1 MMDAQSYIERLLA
14 RGMELWPDGNR
25 IRIRAPKELLA
36 GELGAEVAARKGE
49 LLRALTSV
57 RIVSSGGVLDAS
69 TQTADR
75 TSWLSVSVHGSI
87 ELSALGRAVQFL
99 SYRHAALRITVPSE
113 QTAGPKRLLH
123 GYMAPAFETTDARA
137 WSVDALRERV
147 RIWTERPFDLE
158 HGPTLRVH
166 VFARAEGEQL
176 LVMAAPQTIVDEEAL
191 RCLLCELGPA
201 YNAMRKGALPE
212 LQTPAEYEIDAD
224 AHVAREYAEYSPLQL
239 PTDAAEG
246 LGAENLVQG
255 FQIDAATLD
264 GVRRLAQAEA
274 TTPASVVLAVFEVL
288 LFRYTGQSGFAVE
301 VLERDDRDASARPRV
316 GRVMRVSTRA
326 KLSFEI
332 PFRVLVGTV
341 GGARTNSGA
350 RSPSESHR
358 VAFGWRNKHAM
369 DRLTLPFPGQGSAE
383 EFDWGGLRLSMSPLG
398 AAAPAADLQL
408 EMRSGDGELVGVLR
422 ARAGLFRPET
432 LICMANH
439 LRSLLRSAVAYP
451 DQSIGVLDML
461 GVDERREILHV
472 WNDTDR
478 TVPPATMPG
487 LIAAQ
492 AARTPDA
499 VAVVLGEARLS
510 YAELEARAN
519 QLAYSLME
527 RGVGT
532 ETMVGLCAE
541 RSLELVI
548 GILAILKS
556 GGTYV
561 PLDPDYPVERLANM
575 MSAAE
580 ISVLLTQSKLAK
592 NLPMAIK
599 PILLDQ
605 IETSGRLHEAP
616 SVELNGAQL
625 AYMIFTSGSTGAPKG
640 AGNTHSGLINR
651 LSWMQHAYRLTPED
665 VVLQKTPIGFDVSVW
680 EFLWPLMMGAR
691 LALAAP
697 GAQREPLEIIETIR
711 RQGVTVVHFV
721 PSMLRAFLADER
733 VQYCSSVRY
742 LICSGE
748 ALPADLKDQVFRT
761 LPWCRLENL
770 YGPTEA
776 SIDVTYW
783 QCRKGTSGEVPIGRP
798 IWNTRAYVLDAALNP
813 VPKGVSGELY
823 IAGDGLARGYFRQ
836 PGLTAQRF
844 VANPFGPAGSR
855 MYRTGDLARW
865 RSDGTLEFLG
875 RIDNQV
881 KIRGF
886 RVEPGEIEAALVRHP
901 AVKHAVVIAQ
911 EEPGTARLIAYVVPN
926 GGQSPAAEALRV
938 HLGASVPDFMVPAAF
953 VVLDQLPLTPNG
965 KLDRKALPMPDLTPI
980 LVRAPRTP
988 QEQALC
994 VLFADVLGLER
1005 VGIDDNFFNLGGHSL
1020 LAMKLVDRLRRSFD
1034 AEIGIRNLF
1043 ETPTV
1048 EGLALRLQ
1056 IHATDIR

>member
-14 RGMELWPDGNR
+14 RGMELWPDGDR
-25 IRIRAPKELLA
+25 IRIRAPKGLLA

-75 TSWLSVSVHGSI
+75 TSWLSVNVQGSI

-99 SYRHAALRITVPSE
+99 SYRHAALRTTVPSE
-113 QTAGPKRLLH
+113 QMAGPKRLLH

-166 VFARAEGEQL
+166 VFARAEDEQL
-176 LVMAAPQTIVDEEAL
+176 LVMAAPQTIIDEEAL
-191 RCLLCELGPA
+191 RCLLWELGPA

-212 LQTPAEYEIDAD
+212 LQTPAEYGNAEAQVPGQD
-224 AHVAREYAEYSPLQL
+224 AEYSPLQL
-239 PTDAAEG
+239 TTDATEG
-246 LGAENLVQG
+246 PGAENLVGG
-255 FQIDAATLD
+255 FLIDGATLD
-264 GVRRLAQAEA
+264 GMRRLAQAQA
-274 TTPASVVLAVFEVL
+274 TTPASVMLAAFEVL

-301 VLERDDRDASARPRV
+301 ALECDDRNAGARPRV
-316 GRVMRVSTRA
+316 GRVMPVFTRA
-326 KLSFEI
+326 DLSFDI
-332 PFRVLVGTV
+332 PFRALIRTV
-341 GGARTNSGA
+341 GAACTNSGA
-350 RSPSESHR
+350 RSPSESHQ

-369 DRLTLPFPGQGSAE
+369 DRLTLPFPGQRSAE
-383 EFDWGGLRLSMSPLG
+383 EFEWGGLRLSMSPLG

-408 EMRSGDGELVGVLR
+408 EMRSGDDELVGVLR

-432 LICMANH
+432 LIRMVNH
-439 LRSLLRSAVAYP
+439 LQSLLRSAVAYP
-451 DQSIGVLDML
+451 DRSIGVLDML
-461 GVDERREILHV
+461 CADERREILHL

-478 TVPPATMPG
+478 AVPPTAMPA

-499 VAVVLGEARLS
+499 VAVVLGEAKLS

-519 QLAYSLME
+519 QLAYHLME

-532 ETMVGLCAE
+532 ETMVALCAE

-556 GGTYV
+556 GATYV
-561 PLDPDYPVERLANM
+561 PLDPDYPVERLATM
-575 MSAAE
+575 MSVAD
-580 ISVLLTQSKLAK
+580 IGVLLTQSKLAK
-592 NLPMAIK
+592 NLPMAIS

-605 IETSGRLHEAP
+605 IEASGRPDEAP

-651 LSWMQHAYRLTPED
+651 LGWMQHAYRLTPED

-680 EFLWPLMMGAR
+680 EFLWPLMTGAR

-733 VQYCSSVRY
+733 VQYCSSLRY

-748 ALPADLKDQVFRT
+748 ALPADLKDQVFKI
-761 LPWCRLENL
+761 LPWARLENL

-783 QCRKGTSGEVPIGRP
+783 QCRNGAPGEVPIGRP
-798 IWNTRAYVLDAALNP
+798 IWNTRMYVLDAALNP
-813 VPKGVSGELY
+813 VPIGVSGELY
-823 IAGDGLARGYFRQ
+823 IAGEGLARGYFRQ

-844 VANPFGPAGSR
+844 IANPFGPAGSR

-865 RSDGTLEFLG
+865 RSDGTLDFLG

-886 RVEPGEIEAALVRHP
+886 RVEPGEIEAALARHP
-901 AVKHAVVIAQ
+901 AVKHAAVIAQ
-911 EEPGTARLIAYVVPN
+911 EEEPGTTRLIAYVVPK
-926 GGQSPAAEALRV
+926 GGQSAAADALRA

-965 KLDRKALPMPDLTPI
+965 KLDRKALPIPDLTPT

-988 QEQALC
+988 QEQMLC
-994 VLFADVLGLER
+994 ALFADVLGLER

-1034 AEIGIRNLF
+1034 AEIGIRSLF

-1048 EGLALRLQ
+1048 EGLAPRLQ
-1056 IHATDIR
+1056 IHAADIR